1 MFSALLFD
9 SKNLGFLPISRQGGL
24 AHISG
29 HHLVFVCIVLPLD
42 CRMNQRVYYK
52 NSNQIAVCF
61 HLEEKNQFGTESTV
75 DSNRTN
81 STRQSK
87 ALSDSCLDKSLTTQ
101 EETAGAQI
109 LVSAVLCYEL
119 LHTRGAGNG
128 RWLL

>member
-1 MFSALLFD
+1 
-9 SKNLGFLPISRQGGL
+9 
-24 AHISG
+24 
-29 HHLVFVCIVLPLD
+29 
-42 CRMNQRVYYK
+42 MNQRVYYK
-52 NSNQIAVCF
+52 NSNQIAVCFHLEEDF

-109 LVSAVLCYEL
+109 LVSAVLCNEL